1 MFTVFWQDDE
11 GAHQARL
18 GASMTSIGRAPEATL
33 RLADRSVSRRHAVLC
48 EESGQWVLR
57 DLDSQNGLCVEGRAV
72 REHVVRDGDTVVLGD
87 VSLRFVQA
95 VKDSIYLNETANS
108 PTASYQPELSPG
120 SIILPA
126 AAVAGRGGSPS
137 SMPSRGAFASEMAGA
152 LGSLTAVAKDLIEAD
167 SVERLFD
174 RILSLIL
181 EHTPAENVF
190 LLLHEPEIN
199 QLVPKA
205 MRSRDGGQPASAISR
220 DIALR
225 VFAQRESILTLDAL
239 DDPRFQSESIIS
251 QNIRSVMCVPL
262 LTRDSTLGVV
272 FVDSTTRRV
281 ALYEHHLHFLTLIGN
296 IAAVAIEQAR
306 LRQKVEREHA
316 IRERLTRYQS
326 PNLVE
331 RLLAESGPGLALAPM
346 ERSVSV
352 LFADIVSFSTRAER
366 TVPSEVALLLNSVFS
381 ELVDTIF
388 AHDGTLDKFLG
399 DGIMAVF
406 GAPNDLPDHARRAVS
421 CALAMQRLLAARNA
435 RRQDAEPI
443 RLRIGI
449 NSGAAVA
456 GDIGSD
462 RRVEY
467 TVIGNTVNVAARLQ
481 AFVAQPGDV
490 VIGPA
495 TREALG
501 DSPPTEA
508 LGPQTL
514 KGIREAVL
522 AFRVLGGA
530 SDPGN
535 AAVPPPD
542 QRDADPAARP

>member
-1 MFTVFWQDDE
+1 MFKVFWHDDE
-11 GAHQARL
+11 GDHE
-18 GASMTSIGRAPEATL
+18 ASLEASTYSVGRAPEATL
-33 RLADRSVSRRHAVLC
+33 RLANRSVSRRHAVLS
-48 EESGQWVLR
+48 EASGRWVLR
-57 DLDSQNGLCVEGRAV
+57 DLDSQNGLRVGGRVV
-72 REHVVRDGDTVVLGD
+72 REHGVRDGDTVVLGD
-87 VSLRFVQA
+87 VSLRFIQS
-95 VKDSIYLNETANS
+95 VKDSIRLSEPTNS
-108 PTASYQPELSPG
+108 PTVLSQAELSPG

-126 AAVAGRGGSPS
+126 AAVAGRGGSVA

-167 SVERLFD
+167 SVEGLFD
-174 RILSLIL
+174 RILTLIL

-205 MRSRDGGQPASAISR
+205 MRSRDGGQPTSAISR
-220 DIALR
+220 EIALR
-225 VFAQRESILTLDAL
+225 VFQQRESILTLDAL

-251 QNIRSVMCVPL
+251 QSIRSVMCVPL

-281 ALYEHHLHFLTLIGN
+281 ALYEYHLHFLTLIGN

-306 LRQKVEREHA
+306 LRVKVDRERVL
-316 IRERLTRYQS
+316 RERLTRYQS

-331 RLLAESGPGLALAPM
+331 RLLAESGPGAAMAPT

-366 TVPSEVALLLNSVFS
+366 MAPSAVAMLLNSVFS
-381 ELVDTIF
+381 ELVETIF
-388 AHDGTLDKFLG
+388 AHEGTLDKFLG

-406 GAPNDLPDHARRAVS
+406 GAPNDLPDHAQRAVS
-421 CALAMQRLLAARNA
+421 CALTMQRLLAARNA
-435 RRQDAEPI
+435 RLQDAEPI
-443 RLRIGI
+443 RLRIGV

-462 RRVEY
+462 RRLEY

-490 VIGPA
+490 VVGPA

-501 DSPPTEA
+501 DSFPIEP

-514 KGIREAVL
+514 KGIQATVE
-522 AFRVLGGA
+522 AFRVRG
-530 SDPGN
+530 
-535 AAVPPPD
+535 
-542 QRDADPAARP
+542 